1 MTQTAAGTRLRSHA
15 QVKAKARRQIVLAA
29 ISIASR
35 SVPDAHESV
44 HVCRNRPE
52 LLPWPLF
59 SSLGPKFLT
68 SGLRDRW
75 RGDKSIR
82 RRPKV
87 TAPFR
92 DVMSSVHP
100 NRQLINKVL
109 SGDSNHRPQPAW
121 WVGAGQVIP
130 SWGRRGDAEEAP
142 SGILPSSAERGRS
155 HRFGTSRR
163 WGRGRGRG
171 RTAVSWR
178 LSD

>member
-130 SWGRRGDAEEAP
+130 SWGRGGRRRGGSIRD
-142 SGILPSSAERGRS
+142 SAELSRKRS
-155 HRFGTSRR
+155 KSSIRDLQ
-163 WGRGRGRG
+163 
-171 RTAVSWR
+171 AVGAGAGADGS
-178 LSD
+178 